1 METSRIQAYLFVFW
15 VWILC
20 QGSAQPNGPAGND
33 EQGDGGQ
40 GPALAMS
47 FHSSVAVT
55 IVVLTTMF
63 TLTFLLL
70 LYAKH
75 CKIVASRNGRGA
87 GGSHG
92 SPNRTRPSFSAGNL
106 SRKDSGVERSV
117 IDALPVFKFAS
128 LQGLKEGLEC
138 AVCLSR
144 FEGSEVLRLL
154 PKCRHAFHVD
164 CVDTW
169 LESHSTCPLC
179 RHRVEPQDVLLV
191 YRHDENVE
199 AAKGG
204 IDDRA
209 PQLLQIS
216 VQREELEKAG
226 AAGVAESGSSGFRV
240 ENKQQYPSARLSEA
254 AGSIGCFGSG
264 RKEGVLLSEA
274 DEELQ
279 KLQFA
284 RRFAHRIVVSN
295 VMSQHRWSDR
305 KPSDLLFLSSQM
317 ITTESGRM
325 AFAETKS
332 SRTTT
337 ETNRPGGENSHSS
350 AEIDPCLRSMSE
362 ITGFARFQ
370 SRSTRN
376 SATLLPVT
384 SSNAGDEQKWFSIAG
399 KTLQWLAGKGNGA
412 GSETDKFLH

>member
-1 METSRIQAYLFVFW
+1 METAKIHAYLLVFLA
-15 VWILC
+15 WILC
-20 QGSAQPNGPAGND
+20 EGSAQPNGPPGSD
-33 EQGDGGQ
+33 DLGDGGP
-40 GPALAMS
+40 GPSLAMS
-47 FHSSVAVT
+47 FHSSIAVT

-75 CKIVASRNGRGA
+75 CKTVASRNA
-87 GGSHG
+87 PSGGGHG
-92 SPNRTRPSFSAGNL
+92 SANRARPGFSTGNS

-154 PKCRHAFHVD
+154 PKCSHAFHVD

-209 PQLLQIS
+209 PQLLQVF
-216 VQREELEKAG
+216 VQREDEGAAAAVAAG
-226 AAGVAESGSSGFRV
+226 AGAESESSGFRA
-240 ENKQQYPSARLSEA
+240 ENRQQYASARLSEA

-264 RKEGVLLSEA
+264 RKDGLLLTEA
-274 DEELQ
+274 DEESQ

-284 RRFAHRIVVSN
+284 RRFAHRIVVSD

-325 AFAETKS
+325 DFAETKS
-332 SRTTT
+332 TRSTT
-337 ETNRPGGENSHSS
+337 ENSQSS
-350 AEIDPCLRSMSE
+350 AEIDKKRSMSE
-362 ITGFARFQ
+362 ITGITRFQ

-376 SATLLPVT
+376 NNTLLPVT

-399 KTLQWLAGKGNGA
+399 KTLQWMAGKDSGA

>member
-1 METSRIQAYLFVFW
+1 METARITAYLFIQLIWMVSG
-15 VWILC
+15 
-20 QGSAQPNGPAGND
+20 GSAQPNGTAWPDG
-33 EQGDGGQ
+33 QGDGVQ

-47 FHSSVAVT
+47 FHSSIAVT

-75 CKIVASRNGRGA
+75 CKIVGNRGGGRGGA
-87 GGSHG
+87 HG
-92 SPNRTRPSFSAGNL
+92 NPNRTRPALSAANL
-106 SRKDSGVERSV
+106 ARKDSGVERSV

-144 FEGSEVLRLL
+144 FEGAEVLRLL

-179 RHRVEPQDVLLV
+179 RHRVEAQDVLLV

-199 AAKGG
+199 EAKGL
-204 IDDRA
+204 DDRA
-209 PQLLQIS
+209 PQLLQVF
-216 VQREELEKAG
+216 VQRENVENAG
-226 AAGVAESGSSGFRV
+226 AEPESAGFIV
-240 ENKQQYPSARLSEA
+240 ENSFRQTSASARLSEA

-264 RKEGVLLSEA
+264 RKEGLLLSEA
-274 DEELQ
+274 DEDSKQ
-279 KLQFA
+279 LQFD
-284 RRFAHRIVVSN
+284 RRFAHRIVVSD

-325 AFAETKS
+325 AFADVKPTDEMETKS
-332 SRTTT
+332 SSRA
-337 ETNRPGGENSHSS
+337 ETKRPGEHSS
-350 AEIDPCLRSMSE
+350 AEIDKKRSMSE
-362 ITGFARFQ
+362 IIGFSRFQ
-370 SRSTRN
+370 PRSRNNNTV
-376 SATLLPVT
+376 LPVT
-384 SSNAGDEQKWFSIAG
+384 RCEDGDEQKWFSIAG
-399 KTLQWLAGKGNGA
+399 KTLQRLAGKGNGS
-412 GSETDKFLH
+412 GTDKFLH